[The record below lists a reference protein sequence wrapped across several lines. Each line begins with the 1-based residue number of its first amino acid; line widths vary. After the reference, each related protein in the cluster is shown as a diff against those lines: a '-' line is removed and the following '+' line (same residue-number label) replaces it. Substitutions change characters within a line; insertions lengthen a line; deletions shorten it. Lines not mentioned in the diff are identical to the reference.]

1 MELLGEVE
9 DDLEELDE
17 GREASEH
24 GDLLSENKKTVNI
37 TLKPL

>member
-17 GREASEH
+17 GREAIEH
-24 GDLLSENKKTVNI
+24 GDLLSEDKKTVNI